1 MTDFENEELDELEE
15 ADNMENY
22 ITLTDDNGEDVSFE
36 IIDTLEYEGRT
47 YAVLLPFDE
56 EDDEVVILE
65 IIPGEG
71 PDYDEFVS
79 VDDDELLEKV
89 FEVFKENYDGE
100 YDFE

>member
-1 MTDFENEELDELEE
+1 MADIENEELDELEE

-65 IIPGEG
+65 IILGEG

>member
-36 IIDTLEYEGRT
+36 IIDTIEYEERT
-47 YAVLLPFDE
+47 FAVLLPFDD
-56 EDDEVVILE
+56 EDGEVVILE
-65 IIPGEG
+65 ILPGEG
-71 PDYDEFVS
+71 PAYDEFVS
-79 VDDDELLEKV
+79 VDDDELIEKV

-100 YDFE
+100 YEFE